1 MFQVLS
7 EVRWRGVG
15 NTQGLE
21 HGEIVTSDL
30 QSPAESWG
38 RIGGQRGFLFTFNI
52 FLQKS
57 KQFKNKPTASVHVY
71 IFRSG

>member
-15 NTQGLE
+15 NNQGLE
-21 HGEIVTSDL
+21 HGEIVISDL

-38 RIGGQRGFLFTFNI
+38 RIGRQRGFLFTFNI

-57 KQFKNKPTASVHVY
+57 KQFKNKPTASVHV
-71 IFRSG
+71 